1 MPLPRV
7 LLGALLA
14 WGLAGCASVGA
25 SQPQRLLVQPR
36 AGVTLEQL
44 DEVLAPY
51 GARRVDLI
59 RQINVHIVEL
69 PPKAEARAVADAL
82 KGNSQIESVE
92 IDRRLPPSPAPD
104 GSAPR

>member
-1 MPLPRV
+1 MPLPRALLGV
-7 LLGALLA
+7 LLVLA
-14 WGLAGCASVGA
+14 LAGCASVAA
-25 SQPQRLLVQPR
+25 SQPQRLLIQPR

-44 DEVLAPY
+44 DQVLAPY
-51 GARRVDLI
+51 GARRVDVI

-69 PPKAEARAVADAL
+69 PQKADARAVADAL
-82 KGNSQIESVE
+82 KGNPQIESVE